1 MAVIGSNSS
10 RMCPAES
17 IRRTKGSSMASE
29 NEYYVCDICGMVVQ
43 VKHDG
48 SGTLTCCSEDMRL
61 VTEEEAKKL
70 IAQ

>member
-1 MAVIGSNSS
+1 MAL
-10 RMCPAES
+10 A
-17 IRRTKGSSMASE
+17 

-48 SGTLTCCSEDMRL
+48 VGMLSCCHVEMRL

-70 IAQ
+70 IAE